1 MSNERIALNVRGDWI
16 KLDFELDFP
25 NGNAAAPLLQ
35 PAAEELWLASRV
47 LALVSNYHAGRA
59 ARRTP
64 LGQMTTP
71 TDEHADALAYL
82 EELNPVTSDEDLAL
96 ALDPDAVEELEELID
111 EGGGDGTIADAY
123 DAADE
128 ASFEHDDEDQDD
140 DELEPDEP
148 PVVVERDSQAAAVFD
163 ALRKTAPLA
172 ADRPTERDVML
183 ACNRLTAL
191 ERLHPSTALARE
203 LGIPANRVAPYIR
216 MARARSW
223 LPQVTNLAGEE
234 VGA

>member
-1 MSNERIALNVRGDWI
+1 VSNERIALAVRGDWI
-16 KLDFELDFP
+16 KLDLELDFP
-25 NGNAAAPLLQ
+25 PGNAAAPLVQ

-64 LGQMTTP
+64 LEQMTTP
-71 TDEHADALAYL
+71 TDEHARALGYL

-96 ALDPDAVEELEELID
+96 ALDPDAVEELEELLD
-111 EGGGDGTIADAY
+111 EGGTIAD

-128 ASFEHDDEDQDD
+128 LSFEHDEDQADD
-140 DELEPDEP
+140 DALEPDEDTGP
-148 PVVVERDSQAAAVFD
+148 PPGQDISAAVFD